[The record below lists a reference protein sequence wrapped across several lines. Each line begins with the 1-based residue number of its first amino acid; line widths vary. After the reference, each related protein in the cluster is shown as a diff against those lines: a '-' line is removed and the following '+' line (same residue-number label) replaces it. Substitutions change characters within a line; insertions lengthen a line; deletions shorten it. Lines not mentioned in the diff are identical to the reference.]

1 MLAAALAAGGG
12 SDGSAVH
19 SVTGYA
25 APLLATAAT
34 DCGPGHLPPPLHS
47 AHCISC
53 CRACSSAGLHQPAR
67 LQRADRSAMPQK
79 QAEWPIRRARH
90 AVTPDT
96 PGTPCPPGGFGVPLH
111 GASRM
116 CPDRLS
122 GPWRCAPAGV
132 RRTLRQGSPG
142 RENAQ
147 KATKLGRFGR
157 SSWSGLDHAAGAGS
171 TGRPRVAYHLYVGVG
186 TAPVGG

>member
-34 DCGPGHLPPPLHS
+34 DCGPSHLPPPLHS

-90 AVTPDT
+90 AVTP
-96 PGTPCPPGGFGVPLH
+96 GTPCPPGSFGVPLGPPACARTASAAP
-111 GASRM
+111 GAARR
-116 CPDRLS
+116 PVF
-122 GPWRCAPAGV
+122 GARCARAAQAAKTPKKRQSWAVLAG
-132 RRTLRQGSPG
+132 P
-142 RENAQ
+142 
-147 KATKLGRFGR
+147 
-157 SSWSGLDHAAGAGS
+157 AGAGW
-171 TGRPRVAYHLYVGVG
+171 TMQLER
-186 TAPVGG
+186 APLAAPGLRTTFT